1 MSEQNKNRNRDTG
14 RQKNHGIK
22 YNTEPKR
29 NGKHDVEIAS
39 DTEFLNTDGKKNK
52 RKRDNG

>member
-1 MSEQNKNRNRDTG
+1 MSEQNKNMNRDTG

-22 YNTEPKR
+22 YNTEPER
-29 NGKHDVEIAS
+29 NGKR
-39 DTEFLNTDGKKNK
+39 DTEFASDSEFLNVNGKKNK